1 MFNKKIG
8 NAKKRICRYRM
19 VAYIVKSALV
29 AFENRL
35 SPGTFETINKWFMV
49 LCIPCHVQTEIIEIN
64 NNNKKHNCIIE
75 TCFLY
80 MFRVII

>member
-1 MFNKKIG
+1 MQRKEYVG
-8 NAKKRICRYRM
+8 
-19 VAYIVKSALV
+19 IVWWHILLKVLLLPS
-29 AFENRL
+29 RT
-35 SPGTFETINKWFMV
+35 GTFETINKWFMV